1 MAAVVAAFGNFQVS
15 IVARRADNTGTA
27 QLHIAFGAIAF
38 HLARAVGGQALHNGG
53 QSGVGANAHNG
64 VHFRHF
70 AHNLGFIAL
79 SQAAGHDHLQVGVL
93 LLILAGHQNV
103 FNGFLFSGLDKA
115 AGVDNNNV
123 RLFGV
128 RNRLVARLDQRVAEY
143 ISIDLVFGASKGNN
157 CNIHVW
163 LFLSLFSVCYVG
175 LCRLLGQN
183 SGKAIRSVH

>member
-1 MAAVVAAFGNFQVS
+1 MPKLTQVKETKRGRYALFFDGEFAFSLDEDTFAMAGLHTGDELEEWQIHDLQTKSDTRKAV
-15 IVARRADNTGTA
+15 
-27 QLHIAFGAIAF
+27 
-38 HLARAVGGQALHNGG
+38 
-53 QSGVGANAHNG
+53 
-64 VHFRHF
+64 
-70 AHNLGFIAL
+70 
-79 SQAAGHDHLQVGVL
+79 
-93 LLILAGHQNV
+93 
-103 FNGFLFSGLDKA
+103 DKA
-115 AGVDNNNV
+115 ACVDNNNV